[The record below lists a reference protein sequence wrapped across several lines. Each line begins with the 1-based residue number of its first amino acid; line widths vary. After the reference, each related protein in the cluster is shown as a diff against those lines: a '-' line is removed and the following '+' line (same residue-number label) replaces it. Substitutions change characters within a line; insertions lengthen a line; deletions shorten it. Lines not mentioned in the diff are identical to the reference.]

1 MKQTGAFVLAL
12 VLATTAG
19 AQEVGERAPPVSAV
33 ANGRGVDLAALRG
46 QVVLLDFWASWCGPC
61 KQSFPWMNAMHA
73 KYAAQ
78 GLRVIAVNVDRKRE
92 DGERFLAQVPAQFT
106 IAWDAAGT
114 TPAAYGVKA
123 MPSSVLIGA
132 DGRIA
137 LRHAGFRA
145 DDTAPLEAAITAALE
160 QRK

>member
-1 MKQTGAFVLAL
+1 MKIASAVALAL
-12 VLATTAG
+12 VLAGPAG
-19 AQEVGERAPPVSAV
+19 AQDVSERAPPISAV
-33 ANGRGVDLAALRG
+33 VDGRSVDLAALRG

-137 LRHAGFRA
+137 MRHAGFRA
-145 DDTAPLEAAITAALE
+145 DDTAPLEAAIAAALE
-160 QRK
+160 KRR

>member
-1 MKQTGAFVLAL
+1 MKQTGALVLAL
-12 VLATTAG
+12 VLASAAS
-19 AQEVGERAPPVSAV
+19 AQEVGERAPPVSAQ